1 MFFVSWSNLNFKKW
15 SNHLV
20 LALAYFLALFIT
32 AIAHKALYPDIW
44 MRTVYSIDWFGQLQE
59 SPSSEKVVQ
68 DFLECSPRPDDP
80 YFDHYNDIGS
90 TAMRKK
96 HYRIRDSVEEA
107 VPWGS
112 VPIRR
117 GIDPPFSRPGQMSN
131 RSSPSLPPRLDLPS
145 YPNRS
150 VGAVGTMGSRY
161 LEKFRESS
169 VLSRAETPAQYT
181 THYLTHKDDFP
192 TSVAD
197 LDQPIPLP
205 RRSEW
210 IKAVK

>member
-1 MFFVSWSNLNFKKW
+1 M
-15 SNHLV
+15 
-20 LALAYFLALFIT
+20 
-32 AIAHKALYPDIW
+32 
-44 MRTVYSIDWFGQLQE
+44 YSIDWFGQPQE
-59 SPSSEKVVQ
+59 YPSSEKVVQ
-68 DFLECSPRPDDP
+68 DFLGCAPRLDDDP
-80 YFDHYNDIGS
+80 YFHHYNDIGS

-107 VPWGS
+107 IPWS
-112 VPIRR
+112 SAPIRR
-117 GIDPPFSRPGQMSN
+117 GIDPPFIRPGQISN

-150 VGAVGTMGSRY
+150 MGAIGTAGSRY

-169 VLSRAETPAQYT
+169 VLSRLESPAQYT
-181 THYLTHKDDFP
+181 THYLNHEDSFP
-192 TSVAD
+192 TAVAD

-210 IKAVK
+210 VKADK